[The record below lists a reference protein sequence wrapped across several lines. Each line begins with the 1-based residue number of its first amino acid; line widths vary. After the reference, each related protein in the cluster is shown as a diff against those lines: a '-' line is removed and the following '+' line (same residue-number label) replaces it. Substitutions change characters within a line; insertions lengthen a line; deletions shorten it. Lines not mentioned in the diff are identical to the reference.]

1 MAKFINERTEEVE
14 DEDLVNFDEPEE
26 VTQEVEE
33 PTEDDIP
40 DKYRDKDIKEV
51 IRMHQEAEKLMGKQS
66 SEVGELRKIVDD
78 FVQAQLSKEQAHT
91 STDEFDDD
99 VDFFTDPERAVERAI
114 AKHPKIKE
122 AETVTRQL
130 KQQEALQRLKA
141 AHPDFE
147 VIIKDQGFV
156 DWVTKSKYR
165 TEMLREADRNYDFE
179 AADELLTTW
188 KDRQN
193 IVTEAANTETVAR
206 KESLKRTSTGNTKGS
221 AEGPSR
227 KVYRRA
233 DIIKL
238 MQTDPKRYTQ
248 LQPEIMAAYAEGRVK

>member
-1 MAKFINERTEEVE
+1 MAKFINEHQEEVE
-14 DEDLVNFDEPEE
+14 DVELSSFEEPEE

-33 PTEDDIP
+33 PVEDDIP

-78 FVQAQLSKEQAHT
+78 FVKVQLSKEQAHT
-91 STDEFDDD
+91 STDESEEDI
-99 VDFFTDPERAVERAI
+99 DFFTDPERAVEQAI
-114 AKHPKIKE
+114 AKHPKIQE

-147 VIIKDQGFV
+147 TIIKDQGFV

-193 IVTEAANTETVAR
+193 MVTEAANTETVAR
-206 KESLKRTSTGNTKGS
+206 KESLKRASTGNTKGS

-238 MQTDPKRYTQ
+238 MQTDPDRYQ
-248 LQPEIMAAYAEGRVK
+248 ALASEIRQAYAEGRVR

>member
-26 VTQEVEE
+26 ETQEVEE
-33 PTEDDIP
+33 PVEDDIP

-78 FVQAQLSKEQAHT
+78 FVKAQLSKEQAHT

-114 AKHPKIKE
+114 AKHPKIQE

-165 TEMLREADRNYDFE
+165 TEMLREADRSYDFE

-206 KESLKRTSTGNTKGS
+206 KESLKRASTGNTKGS

-238 MQTDPKRYTQ
+238 MQTDPDRYQ
-248 LQPEIMAAYAEGRVK
+248 ALAPEIRQAYAEGRVR

>member
-1 MAKFINERTEEVE
+1 MATFINEHKNEVE

-26 VTQEVEE
+26 VTQEVEQPAE
-33 PTEDDIP
+33 EEIP

-78 FVQAQLSKEQAHT
+78 FVQVQLSKEKAHT
-91 STDEFDDD
+91 STDDEDED

-114 AKHPKIKE
+114 AKHPKIQE

-130 KQQEALQRLKA
+130 KQQESLQRLKA

-147 VIIKDQGFV
+147 NIIKDQGFV

-165 TEMLREADRNYDFE
+165 TEMLRAADRNYDFE

-193 IVTEAANTETVAR
+193 MVTEAANTETVAR
-206 KESLKRTSTGNTKGS
+206 KESLKRASTGNTKGS

-238 MQTDPKRYTQ
+238 MQTDPTRYQ
-248 LQPEIMAAYAEGRVK
+248 ALASEIRQAYAEGRVR